1 LSTPLLNTKLYIP
14 PTRPKLVPRPRLIEQ
29 LSEGLHRKLTLI
41 SAPAGFGKTTLVTE
55 WLQAIGK
62 ASPPIA
68 IAWLSLDKGD
78 SDLVR
83 FLTYFIAAL
92 NQIEGFKTIVGKGV
106 ISLLQSPQP
115 PPIESVLTP
124 LINEIATIPDRIILV
139 LDDYHLIDSQPI
151 HDALSFILENIPLQM
166 HLVIATREDPHLP
179 LARLRARG
187 QLTELRAADLRF
199 SSSEAAEFLNQ
210 VMGLALSADN
220 VAALETRTEGW
231 IAGLK
236 LAAISLQGHKDTS
249 SLIKSFTGS
258 HRLVLDYLI
267 EEVLDKQ
274 SESVQTFLLQT
285 AILDRLTGSL
295 CNALTGQG
303 NGRQTL
309 ENLEQANLFIVPLD
323 NERRWYRYHHLF
335 ADLLR
340 QRLRQTQPNQ
350 LPILHLKASEW
361 YKNNGFSYESVAHAF
376 LGKNFEQAASL
387 IENQF
392 CGKYESIDQTILRRW
407 LLEMPEELIISRP
420 DLCILQTWNLFT
432 SGQLKAA
439 DQSLQLAEKM
449 LSPNNDYE
457 ITSSRDQNLPD
468 NYRMRLLG
476 RGSAIRSFIAS
487 FTGDITGTIEYA
499 RQALEYLPEQEL
511 EWRSVTLIALGD
523 IYASK
528 GQMVEAH
535 KVRSDALRTAKASG
549 DSHNLMI
556 VNLSLAE
563 TQRQQ
568 GNLQQVIDICKRQLK
583 RAEDSRISESAVI
596 GRLLGI
602 WGEVLA
608 ELNDL
613 DTALNKAEK
622 GVKLAAQ
629 GRDVF
634 YIGYSILSLIR
645 VLFSMGD
652 LAGAEDIIKS
662 MQNTAYDY
670 DLPQWA
676 LIQFSAWQVRI
687 WLAQGKLELA
697 SQWVEERD
705 LDLDGEPAY
714 LREMEH
720 IALARIFIAQ
730 RKLAEADRL
739 LQRLIE
745 TAEAGGR
752 TSRMIEILILQALA
766 FQLGGDNDRA
776 MTTLE
781 IALTLAE
788 PEGFIRIFVD
798 EGPPMARLLYEAI
811 SREIAP
817 EYVQRLLA
825 AFPIDEPEQAANSE
839 LIEPLSEREIEILQL
854 VAEGLTN
861 LEIASRLYLSPN
873 TVKAHTRNIY
883 GKLGVNNRTQAGV
896 RARALG
902 LLSITQMP

>member
-1 LSTPLLNTKLYIP
+1 VTDSLLTTKLYIP
-14 PTRPKLVPRPRLIEQ
+14 STRPKLVPRPRLIER
-29 LSEGLHRKLTLI
+29 LKEGLHRKLTII

-55 WLQAIGK
+55 WLENLRDDAK
-62 ASPPIA
+62 NK
-68 IAWLSLDKGD
+68 IAWVSLDKGD
-78 SDLVR
+78 NDLVR
-83 FLTYFIAAL
+83 FLSYYITAL
-92 NQIEGFKTIVGKGV
+92 KQIGGIEATFGKG
-106 ISLLQSPQP
+106 
-115 PPIESVLTP
+115 
-124 LINEIATIPDRIILV
+124 AIPVKIIFV
-139 LDDYHLIDSQPI
+139 LDDYHLIEAQPI
-151 HDALSFILENIPLQM
+151 HDALSFLLENIPPQI
-166 HLVIATREDPHLP
+166 HLVIATREDPLLP
-179 LARLRARG
+179 LARLRAKD

-210 VMGLALSADN
+210 VMGLSLSADN
-220 VAALETRTEGW
+220 VTALETRTEGW
-231 IAGLK
+231 IAGLQ
-236 LAAISLQGHKDTS
+236 LAAISLQGQKDPG
-249 SLIKSFTGS
+249 SLIKSFSGS

-274 SESVQTFLLQT
+274 FESVQTFLLQT

-303 NGRQTL
+303 NGQQTL

-323 NERRWYRYHHLF
+323 NEHRWYRYHHLF

-350 LPILHLKASEW
+350 LPNLHLKASEW
-361 YKNNGFSYESVAHAF
+361 YKKNGFRYESVAHAF
-376 LGKNFEQAASL
+376 LGNNFEQAASL

-392 CGKYESIDQTILRRW
+392 CGKYDSIDQTILRRW
-407 LLEMPEELIISRP
+407 LSEMPEKLITSRP
-420 DLCILQTWNLFT
+420 DLCILQAWNLFI

-439 DQSLQLAEKM
+439 EQSLQIAEKM

-476 RGSAIRSFIAS
+476 RCSTIRSFIAS
-487 FTGDITGTIEYA
+487 FTGDISGTIEYA

-511 EWRSVTLIALGD
+511 DWRSVALIALGD
-523 IYASK
+523 TYASK

-549 DSHNLMI
+549 DNHVLMI
-556 VNLSLAE
+556 VSLSLAE

-568 GNLQQVIDICKRQLK
+568 GNLQQVIDICERQLK
-583 RAEDSRISESAVI
+583 KAEDSRISESAVI
-596 GRLLGI
+596 GWLLGI

-662 MQNTAYDY
+662 VQNTAYDY
-670 DLPQWA
+670 DLPQRA
-676 LIQFSAWQVRI
+676 LIEFSAWQARI
-687 WLAQGKLELA
+687 WLAQGKLERA
-697 SQWVEERD
+697 TQWGEERD
-705 LDLDGEPAY
+705 FDLNGKLTY
-714 LREMEH
+714 LHETEFVV
-720 IALARIFIAQ
+720 LGRIFIAQ
-730 RKLAEADRL
+730 NKLDDAFRL
-739 LQRLIE
+739 QKKLLKP
-745 TAEAGGR
+745 TEAGGR
-752 TSRMIEILILQALA
+752 ISRKIEILLLQALA
-766 FQLGGDNDRA
+766 FQVQEDTANA
-776 MTTLE
+776 ISKLE
-781 IALTLAE
+781 NALSLAK
-788 PEGFIRIFVD
+788 PGGFIRIFVD
-798 EGPPMARLLYEAI
+798 EGPPMARLLYEAL

-817 EYVQRLLA
+817 DYVRQLLA
-825 AFPIDEPEQAANSE
+825 AFPIDEPKQAAHSK

-902 LLSITQMP
+902 LLSITRMP